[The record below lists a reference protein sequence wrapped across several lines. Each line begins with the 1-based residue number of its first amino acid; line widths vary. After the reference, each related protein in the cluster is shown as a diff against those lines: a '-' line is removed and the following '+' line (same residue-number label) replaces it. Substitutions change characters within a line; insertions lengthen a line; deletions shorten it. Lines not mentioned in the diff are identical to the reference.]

1 MVGFLKLVYVL
12 VVSNKTN
19 AKLMF
24 YCLTASLIV
33 MKYLT
38 FSKTNLVNSLNS
50 LIPFSDSY
58 YFDRIYS
65 AKDSFFIE
73 SPYVVTGATKNL
85 NIDSFSL
92 PENMNRAV
100 FFVLDKNIALTYY
113 VFALICLTL
122 VFFLSIKLLNPHI
135 NEVLFILFFLVLS
148 FIALFGNNPLI
159 DTNYVFNR
167 VISPQFHLVFW
178 VFLIYLTYKLISE
191 DDNRKL
197 QIKLTLLSAATGF
210 TLYLHYPFIF
220 LCSIVSYSLV
230 NIVIFIRFRNFKIFI
245 LPSLVMVLL
254 AVPTIMKY
262 FSDTN
267 PVISSDYF
275 IRHGLIFSRF
285 PGAIYPFIISIFI
298 LTFIRLFKIWS
309 LRLGII
315 APDHQ
320 LTALAISTVGILLA
334 CQSNVITGY
343 SLQFSDH
350 FDFLVNVNLMLLFL
364 LFIRYLPIKK
374 TIPMKIPRRLLYFK
388 HINYQYILI
397 LSINISLLSVLVS
410 LPNLDRYNQAKLNY
424 ALAIT
429 EKSVQNLIIDIEN
442 VSPISYLTSANTL
455 YSPSIVN
462 YEYSNRDLL
471 NRLFVSKGCIENLS
485 KRDTNVIYAPSIEA
499 TKQKINTINK
509 VNSLFTFPFLDS
521 HIQQLRREINI
532 REIDFEIQIDELL
545 TTPRISCIQR
555 ALNYGIT
562 AVIYSSSSEWNT
574 IIKSSNL
581 SQKQIFDDTYISY
594 IN

>member
-1 MVGFLKLVYVL
+1 M
-12 VVSNKTN
+12 SNKTN
-19 AKLMF
+19 AKLVF
-24 YCLTASLIV
+24 YCLTTSLVI

-65 AKDSFFIE
+65 AKNSFFIE
-73 SPYVVTGATKNL
+73 SPYVGNGATKNL

-92 PENMNRAV
+92 PENMNRAI
-100 FFVLDKNIALTYY
+100 FFILDKNIALTYY
-113 VFALICLTL
+113 VFALICLTFL
-122 VFFLSIKLLNPHI
+122 FFLSIKLLNPYI
-135 NEVLFILFFLVLS
+135 DEVLFTLFFLSLG
-148 FIALFGNNPLI
+148 FIALFGNNSLI

-167 VISPQFHLVFW
+167 IISPQFHLVFW
-178 VFLIYLTYKLISE
+178 VFLIYLTYKSISE
-191 DDNRKL
+191 DDKRKL
-197 QIKLTLLSAATGF
+197 QIKLTLLSAATGL

-220 LCSIVSYSLV
+220 LCSIVSYFLV
-230 NIVIFIRFRNFKIFI
+230 NIVIFIHFRNFRIFV

-262 FSDTN
+262 FSNTESVN
-267 PVISSDYF
+267 SSDYF

-309 LRLGII
+309 PRLGII
-315 APDHQ
+315 APKHQ
-320 LTALAISTVGILLA
+320 LTALTISTIGVLFA

-350 FDFLVNVNLMLLFL
+350 FDFLANVNLILLFS
-364 LFIRYLPIKK
+364 LFIGCLPIKK
-374 TIPMKIPRRLLYFK
+374 TISLKISPRLLYYK
-388 HINYQYILI
+388 HVNYQYILI
-397 LSINISLLSVLVS
+397 LSINTLLLSSLVS
-410 LPNLDRYNQAKLNY
+410 LPNLDRYNQDKLNY
-424 ALAIT
+424 ASAIK
-429 EKSVQNLIIDIEN
+429 EKSVQNLIIDIEK
-442 VSPISYLTSANTL
+442 VSPISFLTSANIL

-471 NRLFVSKGCIENLS
+471 NRLLVSKGCIENLN
-485 KRDTNVIYAPSIEA
+485 KRDTNPIYTPSIEA

-509 VNSLFTFPFLDS
+509 VNSLFSLPFLDS
-521 HIQQLRREINI
+521 HIRQLRSEIIKREVDFKI
-532 REIDFEIQIDELL
+532 EIDDVL
-545 TTPRISCIQR
+545 TNPEISCIQR

-562 AVIYSSSSEWNT
+562 AVIYSSNSEWNT